1 MSPPAAD
8 AVLEGLTRIARETVP
23 LAVVWH
29 VLLASA
35 LLALSFGYRPS
46 SRLAGLIL
54 SVPIASAGV
63 VAWRYA
69 NAFNAALL
77 GAGALALGASACLL
91 PTRRAHAGTA
101 AAQVAA
107 LCLIGFAWVYPH
119 FLPDGAGLAFLYAA
133 PLGALPCPTL
143 AAAVGLSYLAQGFE
157 SRLWSSVLGGL
168 GLFYGIFGMMWLGVT
183 IDVFLTV
190 GALLLLASAWWRFA
204 PFEAKIPSA

>member
-29 VLLASA
+29 ALLGAA
-35 LLALSFGYRPS
+35 LLALGFGYRPRR
-46 SRLAGLIL
+46 RLAGMVL

-69 NAFNAALL
+69 NPFNAALL
-77 GAGALALGASACLL
+77 GAGALALAAAACLL
-91 PTRRAHAGTA
+91 PTSRVHAATA
-101 AAQVAA
+101 TARVAA
-107 LCLIGFAWVYPH
+107 LCLVGFAWVYPH

-143 AAAVGLSYLAQGFE
+143 AAVVGLSHLAQGFE

-168 GLFYGIFGMMWLGVT
+168 GLFYGIVGTMWLGVT
-183 IDVFLTV
+183 IDLFLTL
-190 GALLLLASAWWRFA
+190 GALLLLARAWWRSA
-204 PFEAKIPSA
+204 PLEAKIPST